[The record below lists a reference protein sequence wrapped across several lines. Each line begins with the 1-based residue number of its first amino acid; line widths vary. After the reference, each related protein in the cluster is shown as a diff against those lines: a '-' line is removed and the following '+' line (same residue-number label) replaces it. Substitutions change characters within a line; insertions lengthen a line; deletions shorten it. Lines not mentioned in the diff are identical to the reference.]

1 MWKPI
6 DGYKWPYR
14 INIDGTVQ
22 KFCRGEWVTLTPY
35 LTTTR
40 ARVKLRTV
48 EDKRVDVPV
57 VWLMADAFMGGR
69 RPGMNIVHKDGC
81 KLNNALWNLVVETKS
96 ACGKRTSGNRRRAVM
111 KVAPD
116 GTVVEIFKSGR
127 EAARKEY
134 ISQSAI
140 NQRCLHRVKDPYLL
154 NGYTYEYEDRKY
166 TRRKKEKKT

>member
-1 MWKPI
+1 MQWRPI
-6 DGYKWPYR
+6 DGYRWPYR

-22 KFCRGEWVTLTPY
+22 KFYGGEWVTLTPY

-40 ARVKLRTV
+40 ARVKMRTA
-48 EDKRVDVPV
+48 ENKRVDVPV

-81 KLNNALWNLVVETKS
+81 KLNNALWNLKMQTKS
-96 ACGKRTSGNRRRAVM
+96 ECGKRTSGNRRRAVM

-127 EAARKEY
+127 EAARNEY
-134 ISQSAI
+134 ISQNAI
-140 NQRCLHRVKDPYLL
+140 YQRCQHQIKDPYRL
-154 NGYTYEYEDRKY
+154 NGYTYEYESR
-166 TRRKKEKKT
+166 KEKRT